1 MPCLTIINIT
11 LNKMKKVLLSISLA
25 LSFCLSQA
33 QTAFEIIQN
42 SPNHNTLEAA
52 VLAAGLDGA
61 LNTLDPITVFAPTD
75 DAFNAL
81 PAGTV
86 TALLNDIPALTDILL
101 YHVFS
106 GAAVLSTDLFDGQ
119 TVTMYNGSD
128 ITVTINNGVFI
139 NGTSQVIV
147 ADIAASNGIIHVVNE
162 VLIEAP
168 TLQYTIWD
176 VIQNSPDHS
185 TLEAVVGL
193 AGLDGALDGP
203 GALTVFAPTDA
214 AFALVPQPIIDALL
228 ADPNGALTYV
238 LTYHVVPSVALST
251 NLSDGQFITT
261 LSGVDI
267 TVSIVNGDVFINQ
280 AQVIVADIVTD
291 NGVVH
296 VLDAVIAPGIIANN
310 VWDIIQGSPV
320 HTILETGVLAAGL
333 DGTLQNDYFYT
344 VFAPTDAAFGA
355 LPAGTI
361 ESLIA
366 NPTALTDVLLYHVV
380 GSVVASTDL
389 SDGQD
394 VTMLQGDNTTIT
406 LGMGGAMI
414 NNANIVAAD
423 LRTWNGIVH
432 VIDAVL
438 LPPASVN
445 DILNSAVQAY
455 PNPCTDVLT
464 IERKS
469 ASAEIYSI
477 YNVSGQLVAS
487 GLLNNNLNTI
497 STNSFTSGM
506 YSVVTESGSHFNFI
520 KN

>member
-1 MPCLTIINIT
+1 
-11 LNKMKKVLLSISLA
+11 MKKVLLSLSLA
-25 LSFCLSQA
+25 LSFGLSQA

-75 DAFNAL
+75 EAFAAL

-86 TALLNDIPALTDILL
+86 DALLADIPALTDILL

-106 GAAVLSTDLFDGQ
+106 GAAVLSTDLSDGQ
-119 TVTMYNGSD
+119 VITMYNSSD
-128 ITVTINNGVFI
+128 IFVIINNGVFI

-147 ADIAASNGIIHVVNE
+147 ADIAASNGVVHVVNE
-162 VLIEAP
+162 VLIPAAP
-168 TLQYTIWD
+168 QLYTVWD
-176 VIQNSPDHS
+176 VIQNSPDHN

-193 AGLDGALDGP
+193 AGLDGALDSP
-203 GALTVFAPTDA
+203 GAFTVFAPTDA
-214 AFALVPQPIIDALL
+214 AFALVPQPIIDALI
-228 ADPNGALTYV
+228 ADPTGILTFI

-251 NLSDGQFITT
+251 DLSDGMVITT
-261 LSGVDI
+261 LSGVDVN
-267 TVSIVNGDVFINQ
+267 VSIINGDVFINH

-296 VLDAVIAPGIIANN
+296 VIDAVIAPGVIANN
-310 VWDIIQGSPV
+310 VWEIIQASPS
-320 HTILETGVLAAGL
+320 HTILETAILAAGL
-333 DGTLQNDYFYT
+333 DGTLSDDFFFT

-366 NPTALTDVLLYHVV
+366 NPTALTNILLYHAAGDVV
-380 GSVVASTDL
+380 NSTDL
-389 SDGQD
+389 VDGQSI
-394 VTMLQGDNTTIT
+394 TMLQGDNTTIT

-423 LRTWNGIVH
+423 LNAWNGVIH

-445 DILNSAVQAY
+445 DILNASVQAY

-464 IERKS
+464 IERKTS
-469 ASAEIYSI
+469 STENYSI
-477 YNVSGQLVAS
+477 YNVSGQLIAS
-487 GLLNNNLNTI
+487 GLLNNTLNTI
-497 STNSFTSGM
+497 STNAFTPGM
-506 YSVVTESGSHFNFI
+506 YSVVTASGSHFNFI

>member
-1 MPCLTIINIT
+1 
-11 LNKMKKVLLSISLA
+11 MKKVLLSLSLA
-25 LSFCLSQA
+25 LSFGLSQA

-86 TALLNDIPALTDILL
+86 AALLNDIPALTDILL
-101 YHVFS
+101 YHVIN
-106 GAAVLSTDLFDGQ
+106 GAVLSTDLTDGQ
-119 TVTMYNGSD
+119 IATTLNGSD

-147 ADIAASNGIIHVVNE
+147 ADLAASNGVVHVVNE
-162 VLIEAP
+162 VLSPAAP
-168 TLQYTIWD
+168 QQFTIWD
-176 VIQNSPDHS
+176 VIQNSPDHT

-193 AGLDGALDGP
+193 AGLDGALDSP
-203 GALTVFAPTDA
+203 GAFTVFAPTDA
-214 AFALVPQPIIDALL
+214 AFALVPQPIIDALI
-228 ADPNGALTYV
+228 ADPSGILTFI
-238 LTYHVVPSVALST
+238 LTYHVVPSVALFT
-251 NLSDGQFITT
+251 DLADGQVITT
-261 LSGVDI
+261 LSGVDVN
-267 TVSIVNGDVFINQ
+267 VSIVNGSVFINH

-296 VLDAVIAPGIIANN
+296 VIDAVIAPGIIANN
-310 VWDIIQGSPV
+310 VWEIIQGSPV
-320 HTILETGVLAAGL
+320 HTILETGVAAAGL
-333 DGTLQNDYFYT
+333 DGTLQNDYFFT

-366 NPTALTDVLLYHVV
+366 NPTALTNVLLYHAV
-380 GSVVASTDL
+380 GSEVPANSLV
-389 SDGQD
+389 DGQNIE
-394 VTMLQGDNTTIT
+394 MLQGDNTTIT

-423 LRTWNGIVH
+423 LNAWNGIIH

-438 LPPASVN
+438 LPPASIN

-469 ASAEIYSI
+469 ASAETYSI

-497 STNSFTSGM
+497 STNAFTSGM

>member
-1 MPCLTIINIT
+1 
-11 LNKMKKVLLSISLA
+11 MKKVLLSLSLA
-25 LSFCLSQA
+25 LSFGLSQA

-61 LNTLDPITVFAPTD
+61 LNTFDPITVFAPTD

-86 TALLNDIPALTDILL
+86 AALLADIPALTDILL
-101 YHVFS
+101 YHVIN
-106 GAAVLSTDLFDGQ
+106 GAVLSTALTDGQ
-119 TVTMYNGSD
+119 VATTLNGSD

-147 ADIAASNGIIHVVNE
+147 ADIAASNGVVHVVNE
-162 VLIEAP
+162 VLIPAAP
-168 TLQYTIWD
+168 QQYTVWD
-176 VIQNSPDHS
+176 VIQNSPDHT

-193 AGLDGALDGP
+193 SGLDGALDSP
-203 GALTVFAPTDA
+203 GAFTVFAPTDA
-214 AFALVPQPIIDALL
+214 AFALVPQPIIDALI
-228 ADPNGALTYV
+228 ADPSGLLTFI

-251 NLSDGQFITT
+251 DLADGQVIAT
-261 LSGVDI
+261 LSGLDVN
-267 TVSIVNGDVFINQ
+267 VSIVNGSVFINH
-280 AQVIVADIVTD
+280 AQVIVADILTD

-296 VLDAVIAPGIIANN
+296 VIDAVIAPGIIANN
-310 VWDIIQGSPV
+310 VWEIIQGSPV

-333 DGTLQNDYFYT
+333 DGTLQNDYFFT
-344 VFAPTDAAFGA
+344 VFAPTDDAFGA

-366 NPTALTDVLLYHVV
+366 NPAALTDVLLYHATD
-380 GSVVASTDL
+380 GSVESSSLV
-389 SDGQD
+389 DGQSI
-394 VTMLQGDNTTIT
+394 TMLQGDNTAIT
-406 LGMGGAMI
+406 LGMSGAMI
-414 NNANIVAAD
+414 NNANIVLAD
-423 LRTWNGIVH
+423 LNAWNGVIH

-438 LPPASVN
+438 LPPTSVN
-445 DILNSAVQAY
+445 EILNSLVQAY

-469 ASAEIYSI
+469 ASAETYSI
-477 YNVSGQLVAS
+477 YNVSGQMVAS

-497 STNSFTSGM
+497 STNDFTSGM

>member
-1 MPCLTIINIT
+1 
-11 LNKMKKVLLSISLA
+11 MKKVLLSLSLA
-25 LSFCLSQA
+25 LSFAVSQA

-86 TALLNDIPALTDILL
+86 PALLADIPALTNILL
-101 YHVFS
+101 YHVYGG
-106 GAAVLSTDLFDGQ
+106 GAALSTDLFDGQ
-119 TVTMYNGSD
+119 VINMYNGSD

-147 ADIAASNGIIHVVNE
+147 ADIPASNGVVHVVNE
-162 VLIEAP
+162 VLIPAAP
-168 TLQYTIWD
+168 SQYTVWD
-176 VIQNSPDHS
+176 VIQNSPDHT

-193 AGLDGALDGP
+193 AGLDGALDSP
-203 GALTVFAPTDA
+203 GAYTVFAPTDA
-214 AFALVPQPIIDALL
+214 AFALVPQPIIDALI
-228 ADPNGALTYV
+228 ADPSGLLTFI

-251 NLSDGQFITT
+251 DLSDGQIITT
-261 LSGVDI
+261 LSGVDV
-267 TVSIVNGDVFINQ
+267 TVSIVNGSVFINQ
-280 AQVIVADIVTD
+280 AQVTVADIVTD

-310 VWDIIQGSPV
+310 VWDIIEGSPV

-333 DGTLQNDYFYT
+333 DGTLQNEYFFT

-355 LPAGTI
+355 LPAGTV

-366 NPTALTDVLLYHVV
+366 NPTALTNVLLYHAV
-380 GSVVASTDL
+380 GSQVPANSLV
-389 SDGQD
+389 DGQSI
-394 VTMLQGDNTTIT
+394 TMLQGDNTTIT

-414 NNANIVAAD
+414 NNANIVATD
-423 LRTWNGIVH
+423 LNAWNGIIH

-445 DILNSAVQAY
+445 DILNSSVQAY
-455 PNPCTDVLT
+455 PNPCADVLT

-469 ASAEIYSI
+469 ASAENYSI
-477 YNVSGQLVAS
+477 YNVSGQVVAS
-487 GLLNNNLNTI
+487 GLLNNTLNNI
-497 STNSFTSGM
+497 STSAFTPGM
-506 YSVVTESGSHFNFI
+506 YSVVTASGSHFNFI

>member
-1 MPCLTIINIT
+1 
-11 LNKMKKVLLSISLA
+11 MKKVLLSLSLA
-25 LSFCLSQA
+25 LSLGLSQA

-86 TALLNDIPALTDILL
+86 AALLADIPALTDILL
-101 YHVFS
+101 YHVIN
-106 GAAVLSTDLFDGQ
+106 GAVLSTDLTDGQ
-119 TVTMYNGSD
+119 VATTLNGSD
-128 ITVTINNGVFI
+128 ITVNINNGVFI

-147 ADIAASNGIIHVVNE
+147 ADIAASNGVVHVVNE
-162 VLIEAP
+162 VLTSAAP
-168 TLQYTIWD
+168 ELYTIWD
-176 VIQNSPDHS
+176 VIQNSPDHN

-193 AGLDGALDGP
+193 AGLDGALDSP
-203 GALTVFAPTDA
+203 GAFTVFAPTDA
-214 AFALVPQPIIDALL
+214 AFALVPQPIIDALI
-228 ADPNGALTYV
+228 ADPTGILTFI

-251 NLSDGQFITT
+251 DLSDGMVITT
-261 LSGVDI
+261 LSGVDVN
-267 TVSIVNGDVFINQ
+267 VSIINGDVFINH

-296 VLDAVIAPGIIANN
+296 VIDAVIAPGVIANN
-310 VWDIIQGSPV
+310 VWEIIQASPS
-320 HTILETGVLAAGL
+320 HTILETAILAAGL
-333 DGTLQNDYFYT
+333 DGTLSDDFFFT

-366 NPTALTDVLLYHVV
+366 NPTALTNILLYHAAGDVV
-380 GSVVASTDL
+380 NSTDL
-389 SDGQD
+389 VDGQSI
-394 VTMLQGDNTTIT
+394 TMLQGDNTTIT

-423 LRTWNGIVH
+423 LNAWNGVIH

-445 DILNSAVQAY
+445 DILNASVQAY

-464 IERKS
+464 IERKTS
-469 ASAEIYSI
+469 STENYSI
-477 YNVSGQLVAS
+477 YNVSGQLIAS
-487 GLLNNNLNTI
+487 GLLNNTLNTI
-497 STNSFTSGM
+497 STNAFTPGM
-506 YSVVTESGSHFNFI
+506 YSVVTASGSHFNFI

>member
-1 MPCLTIINIT
+1 
-11 LNKMKKVLLSISLA
+11 MKKVLLSLSLA
-25 LSFCLSQA
+25 LSLGLSQA

-86 TALLNDIPALTDILL
+86 AALLADIPALTDILL
-101 YHVFS
+101 YHVIN
-106 GAAVLSTDLFDGQ
+106 GAVLSTDLTDGQ
-119 TVTMYNGSD
+119 VATTLNGSD
-128 ITVTINNGVFI
+128 ITVNINNGVFI

-147 ADIAASNGIIHVVNE
+147 ADIAASNGVVHVVNE
-162 VLIEAP
+162 VLTSAAP
-168 TLQYTIWD
+168 ELYTIWD
-176 VIQNSPDHS
+176 VIQNSPDHN

-193 AGLDGALDGP
+193 AGLDGALDSP
-203 GALTVFAPTDA
+203 GAFTVFAPTDA
-214 AFALVPQPIIDALL
+214 AFALVPQPIIDALI
-228 ADPNGALTYV
+228 ADPTGILTFI

-251 NLSDGQFITT
+251 DLSDGMVITT
-261 LSGVDI
+261 LSGVDVN
-267 TVSIVNGDVFINQ
+267 VSIINGDVFINH

-296 VLDAVIAPGIIANN
+296 VIDAVIAPGVIANN
-310 VWDIIQGSPV
+310 VWEIIQASPS
-320 HTILETGVLAAGL
+320 HTILETAILAAGL
-333 DGTLQNDYFYT
+333 DGTLSDDFFFT
-344 VFAPTDAAFGA
+344 VFAPTDEAFGA

-366 NPTALTDVLLYHVV
+366 NPTALTNILLYHAAGDVV
-380 GSVVASTDL
+380 NSTDL
-389 SDGQD
+389 VDGQSI
-394 VTMLQGDNTTIT
+394 TMLQDDNTTIT

-423 LRTWNGIVH
+423 LNAWNGVIH

-445 DILNSAVQAY
+445 DILNASVQAY

-464 IERKS
+464 IERKTS
-469 ASAEIYSI
+469 STENYSI
-477 YNVSGQLVAS
+477 YNVSGQLIAS
-487 GLLNNNLNTI
+487 GLLNNTLNTI
-497 STNSFTSGM
+497 STNAFTPGM
-506 YSVVTESGSHFNFI
+506 YSVVTASGSHFNFI

>member
-1 MPCLTIINIT
+1 
-11 LNKMKKVLLSISLA
+11 MKKVLLSLSLA
-25 LSFCLSQA
+25 LSFGLSQA

-86 TALLNDIPALTDILL
+86 AALLADIPALTDILL
-101 YHVFS
+101 YHVFG
-106 GAAVLSTDLFDGQ
+106 GAAVLSTDLVDGQ
-119 TVTMYNGSD
+119 IATMYNGAD

-147 ADIAASNGIIHVVNE
+147 ADIAASNGVVHVVNE
-162 VLIEAP
+162 VLTSAAP
-168 TLQYTIWD
+168 ELYTIWD
-176 VIQNSPDHS
+176 VIQNSPDHN

-193 AGLDGALDGP
+193 AGLDGALDSP
-203 GALTVFAPTDA
+203 GAFTVFAPTDA
-214 AFALVPQPIIDALL
+214 AFALVPQPIIDALI
-228 ADPNGALTYV
+228 ADPTGILTFI

-251 NLSDGQFITT
+251 DLSDGMVITT
-261 LSGVDI
+261 LSGVDVN
-267 TVSIVNGDVFINQ
+267 VSIINGDVFINH

-296 VLDAVIAPGIIANN
+296 VIDAVIAPGVIANN
-310 VWDIIQGSPV
+310 VWEIIQASPS
-320 HTILETGVLAAGL
+320 HTILETAILAAGL
-333 DGTLQNDYFYT
+333 DGTLSDDFFFT

-366 NPTALTDVLLYHVV
+366 NPTALTNILLYHAAGDVV
-380 GSVVASTDL
+380 NSTDL
-389 SDGQD
+389 VDGQSI
-394 VTMLQGDNTTIT
+394 TMLQGDNTTIT

-423 LRTWNGIVH
+423 LNAWNGVIH

-445 DILNSAVQAY
+445 DILNASVQAY

-464 IERKS
+464 IERKTS
-469 ASAEIYSI
+469 STENYSI
-477 YNVSGQLVAS
+477 YNVSGQLIAS
-487 GLLNNNLNTI
+487 GLLNNTLNTI
-497 STNSFTSGM
+497 STNAFTPGM
-506 YSVVTESGSHFNFI
+506 YSVVTASGSHFNFI

>member
-1 MPCLTIINIT
+1 
-11 LNKMKKVLLSISLA
+11 MKKVLLSLTLA
-25 LSFCLSQA
+25 LSFAVSQA

-42 SPNHNTLEAA
+42 SPNHTTLEAA

-86 TALLNDIPALTDILL
+86 AALLADIPALTDILL
-101 YHVFS
+101 YHVIN
-106 GAAVLSTDLFDGQ
+106 GAVLSTDLADGQ
-119 TVTMYNGSD
+119 VATTLNGSD

-147 ADIAASNGIIHVVNE
+147 ADIAASNGVVHVVNE
-162 VLIEAP
+162 VLSETPA
-168 TLQYTIWD
+168 LQYTIWD
-176 VIQNSPDHS
+176 VIQNSPDHT

-193 AGLDGALDGP
+193 AGLDGALDSE
-203 GALTVFAPTDA
+203 GAYTVFAPTDA

-228 ADPNGALTYV
+228 ADPSGLLTFI

-251 NLSDGQFITT
+251 DLADGQVITT
-261 LSGVDI
+261 LSGVDVNI
-267 TVSIVNGDVFINQ
+267 SIINGDVFINQ

-296 VLDAVIAPGIIANN
+296 VLDAVIAPGVIANN
-310 VWDIIQGSPV
+310 VWEIIQASPS
-320 HTILETGVLAAGL
+320 HTILETAIIAAGL
-333 DGTLQNDYFYT
+333 DGTLQDEFFFT
-344 VFAPTDAAFGA
+344 VFAPTDDAFGA
-355 LPAGTI
+355 LPAGTL

-366 NPTALTDVLLYHVV
+366 NPAALTDILLYHATGDAVN
-380 GSVVASTDL
+380 STDL
-389 SDGQD
+389 TDGQNI
-394 VTMLQGDNTTIT
+394 TMLQGDNTTIT

-423 LRTWNGIVH
+423 LNAWNGVIH

-445 DILNSAVQAY
+445 DILNASVQAY

-464 IERKS
+464 VERKS
-469 ASAEIYSI
+469 ASAENYSI
-477 YNVSGQLVAS
+477 YNVSGQIVAS
-487 GLLNNNLNTI
+487 GLLNNTLNTI
-497 STNSFTSGM
+497 STNAFTPGM
-506 YSVVTESGSHFNFI
+506 YSVVTASGSHFNFI

>member
-1 MPCLTIINIT
+1 
-11 LNKMKKVLLSISLA
+11 
-25 LSFCLSQA
+25 
-33 QTAFEIIQN
+33 
-42 SPNHNTLEAA
+42 
-52 VLAAGLDGA
+52 
-61 LNTLDPITVFAPTD
+61 
-75 DAFNAL
+75 
-81 PAGTV
+81 
-86 TALLNDIPALTDILL
+86 
-101 YHVFS
+101 
-106 GAAVLSTDLFDGQ
+106 
-119 TVTMYNGSD
+119 
-128 ITVTINNGVFI
+128 
-139 NGTSQVIV
+139 
-147 ADIAASNGIIHVVNE
+147 
-162 VLIEAP
+162 
-168 TLQYTIWD
+168 
-176 VIQNSPDHS
+176 
-185 TLEAVVGL
+185 
-193 AGLDGALDGP
+193 
-203 GALTVFAPTDA
+203 
-214 AFALVPQPIIDALL
+214 
-228 ADPNGALTYV
+228 LTYV

>member
-1 MPCLTIINIT
+1 MNIN
-11 LNKMKKVLLSISLA
+11 LNKMKKVLLSLLLAIS
-25 LSFCLSQA
+25 FGLSQA

-52 VLAAGLDGA
+52 VLATGLDGA

-86 TALLNDIPALTDILL
+86 AALLADIPALTDILL
-101 YHVFS
+101 YHVIN
-106 GAAVLSTDLFDGQ
+106 GAVLSTDLFDGQ
-119 TVTMYNGSD
+119 VATTLNGSD

-139 NGTSQVIV
+139 NETSQVIV
-147 ADIAASNGIIHVVNE
+147 PDIAASNGVVHVVNE
-162 VLIEAP
+162 VLSPAAP
-168 TLQYTIWD
+168 QQFTIWD
-176 VIQNSPDHS
+176 VIQNSADHN

-193 AGLDGALDGP
+193 AGLDGALDSP
-203 GALTVFAPTDA
+203 GAFTVFAPTDA
-214 AFALVPQPIIDALL
+214 AFALVPQPIIDALI
-228 ADPNGALTYV
+228 ADPTGILTFI

-251 NLSDGQFITT
+251 DLSDGMVITT
-261 LSGVDI
+261 LSGVDAY
-267 TVSIVNGDVFINQ
+267 VSIVNGNVFINH

-296 VLDAVIAPGIIANN
+296 VIDAVIAPGVIANN
-310 VWDIIQGSPV
+310 VWEIIQGSPV

-333 DGTLQNDYFYT
+333 DGTLQNDYFFT

-380 GSVVASTDL
+380 GSEVPANSLV
-389 SDGQD
+389 DGQNIE
-394 VTMLQGDNTTIT
+394 MLQGDNTTIT
-406 LGMGGAMI
+406 LGMSGAMI
-414 NNANIVAAD
+414 NNANIVPPVD
-423 LRTWNGIVH
+423 LRAWNGFVH

-445 DILNSAVQAY
+445 DILSSALQAY

-464 IERKS
+464 IERKT
-469 ASAEIYSI
+469 ASTENYSI
-477 YNVSGQLVAS
+477 YNVTGQLVAS
-487 GLLNNNLNTI
+487 GLLNNTLNSI
-497 STNSFTSGM
+497 STSAFTSGM

>member
-1 MPCLTIINIT
+1 
-11 LNKMKKVLLSISLA
+11 MKKVLLSLSLA
-25 LSFCLSQA
+25 LSFGLSQA

-86 TALLNDIPALTDILL
+86 AALLNDIPALTDILL
-101 YHVFS
+101 YHVIN
-106 GAAVLSTDLFDGQ
+106 GTVLSTDLTDGQ
-119 TVTMYNGSD
+119 IATTLNGSD

-147 ADIAASNGIIHVVNE
+147 ADVVASNGVVHVVNE
-162 VLIEAP
+162 VLSPAAP
-168 TLQYTIWD
+168 QQFTIWD
-176 VIQNSPDHS
+176 VIQNSPDHT

-193 AGLDGALDGP
+193 AGLDGALDSP
-203 GALTVFAPTDA
+203 GAFTVFAPTDA
-214 AFALVPQPIIDALL
+214 AFALVPQPIIDALI
-228 ADPNGALTYV
+228 ADPTGLLTFI

-251 NLSDGQFITT
+251 DLADGQVITT
-261 LSGVDI
+261 LSGQDV
-267 TVSIVNGDVFINQ
+267 TVSIVNGSVFINH
-280 AQVIVADIVTD
+280 AQVTVADIVTD

-296 VLDAVIAPGIIANN
+296 VIDAVIAPGIIANN
-310 VWDIIQGSPV
+310 VWEIIQGSPV

-366 NPTALTDVLLYHVV
+366 NPTALTNVLLYHAV
-380 GSVVASTDL
+380 GSEVPSNSLV
-389 SDGQD
+389 DGQNI
-394 VTMLQGDNTTIT
+394 TMLQGDNTTIT

-423 LRTWNGIVH
+423 LNAWNGIIH

-445 DILNSAVQAY
+445 DILNSSVQAY

-469 ASAEIYSI
+469 ASAETYSI

-497 STNSFTSGM
+497 STNAFNSGM
-506 YSVVTESGSHFNFI
+506 YSVVTENGSHFNFI

>member
-1 MPCLTIINIT
+1 
-11 LNKMKKVLLSISLA
+11 MKKVLLSLALA
-25 LSFCLSQA
+25 LSFGLSQA
-33 QTAFEIIQN
+33 QTQTAFEIIQN
-42 SPNHNTLEAA
+42 SPNHNMLEAA

-86 TALLNDIPALTDILL
+86 AALLADIPALTDILL
-101 YHVFS
+101 YHVIN
-106 GAAVLSTDLFDGQ
+106 GAVLSTDLTDGQ
-119 TVTMYNGSD
+119 VATTLNGSD

-147 ADIAASNGIIHVVNE
+147 ADIAASNGVVHVVNE
-162 VLIEAP
+162 VLSSTP
-168 TLQYTIWD
+168 VLQYTIWD
-176 VIQNSPDHS
+176 VIQNSPDHN

-193 AGLDGALDGP
+193 AGLDGALDSP
-203 GALTVFAPTDA
+203 GAFTVFAPTDA
-214 AFALVPQPIIDALL
+214 AFALVPQPIIDALI
-228 ADPNGALTYV
+228 ADPTGILTFI

-251 NLSDGQFITT
+251 DLSDGQVVTT
-261 LSGVDI
+261 LSGVDVN
-267 TVSIVNGDVFINQ
+267 VSIINGSVFINH

-296 VLDAVIAPGIIANN
+296 VIDAVIAPGVIANN
-310 VWDIIQGSPV
+310 VWEIIQASPS
-320 HTILETGVLAAGL
+320 HTILETAILAAGL
-333 DGTLQNDYFYT
+333 DGTLSDEFFFT

-366 NPTALTDVLLYHVV
+366 NPAALTNILLYHAAGDVV
-380 GSVVASTDL
+380 NSTDL
-389 SDGQD
+389 VDGQSI
-394 VTMLQGDNTTIT
+394 TMLQGDNTTIT

-423 LRTWNGIVH
+423 LNAWNGVIH

-445 DILNSAVQAY
+445 DILNASVQAY

-464 IERKS
+464 IERKTS
-469 ASAEIYSI
+469 STENYSI

-487 GLLNNNLNTI
+487 GLLNNTLNSI
-497 STNSFTSGM
+497 STSAFTSGM

>member
-1 MPCLTIINIT
+1 
-11 LNKMKKVLLSISLA
+11 MKKVLLSLSLA
-25 LSFCLSQA
+25 LSFGLSQA

-75 DAFNAL
+75 EAFAAL

-86 TALLNDIPALTDILL
+86 AALLADIPALTNILL

-106 GAAVLSTDLFDGQ
+106 GAAVLSTDLSDGQ
-119 TVTMYNGSD
+119 IVTMYNNSD
-128 ITVTINNGVFI
+128 IFVIVNNGVFI

-147 ADIAASNGIIHVVNE
+147 ADIAASNGVVHVVNE
-162 VLIEAP
+162 VLIPSAP
-168 TLQYTIWD
+168 PQYTIWD
-176 VIQNSPDHS
+176 VIQNSPDHT

-193 AGLDGALDGP
+193 AGLDGALDSE
-203 GALTVFAPTDA
+203 GAYTVFAPTDA

-228 ADPNGALTYV
+228 ADPFGALSYV
-238 LTYHVVPSVALST
+238 LSYHVVPSVALST
-251 NLSDGQFITT
+251 DLSDGQFITT
-261 LSGVDI
+261 LSGVDF

-310 VWDIIQGSPV
+310 VWDVIQGSPV

-344 VFAPTDAAFGA
+344 VFAPTDGAFGA

-389 SDGQD
+389 VDGQD

-406 LGMGGAMI
+406 LGVGAMI

-445 DILNSAVQAY
+445 DILNSSVQAY

-464 IERKS
+464 IERKT
-469 ASAEIYSI
+469 ASTENYSI
-477 YNVSGQLVAS
+477 YNVSGQLIAS
-487 GLLNNNLNTI
+487 GLLNNTLNSI
-497 STNSFTSGM
+497 STSAFTSGM

>member
-1 MPCLTIINIT
+1 
-11 LNKMKKVLLSISLA
+11 MKKVLLSLALA
-25 LSFCLSQA
+25 LSFGLSQA

-86 TALLNDIPALTDILL
+86 AALLADIPALTDILL
-101 YHVFS
+101 YHVIN
-106 GAAVLSTDLFDGQ
+106 GAVHSTDLTDGQ
-119 TVTMYNGSD
+119 VATTLNGSD

-147 ADIAASNGIIHVVNE
+147 ADIAASNGVVHVVNE
-162 VLIEAP
+162 VLSSTP
-168 TLQYTIWD
+168 VLQYTIWD
-176 VIQNSPDHS
+176 VIQNSPDHN

-193 AGLDGALDGP
+193 AGLDGALDSP
-203 GALTVFAPTDA
+203 GAFTVFAPTDA
-214 AFALVPQPIIDALL
+214 AFALVPQPIIDALI
-228 ADPNGALTYV
+228 ADPTGILTFI

-251 NLSDGQFITT
+251 DLSDGQVVTT
-261 LSGVDI
+261 LSGVDVN
-267 TVSIVNGDVFINQ
+267 VSIINGSVFINH

-296 VLDAVIAPGIIANN
+296 VIDAVIAPGIIANN
-310 VWDIIQGSPV
+310 VWEIIEGSPV

-333 DGTLQNDYFYT
+333 DGTLQDDYFFT

-366 NPTALTDVLLYHVV
+366 NPAALTNILLYHAAGDVV
-380 GSVVASTDL
+380 NSNDL
-389 SDGQD
+389 VDGQSI
-394 VTMLQGDNTTIT
+394 TMLQGDNTTIT

-423 LRTWNGIVH
+423 LNAWNGVIH

-445 DILNSAVQAY
+445 DILNASVQAY

-464 IERKS
+464 IERKT
-469 ASAEIYSI
+469 ASTENYSI

-487 GLLNNNLNTI
+487 GLLNNTLNSI
-497 STNSFTSGM
+497 STSAFISGM

>member
-1 MPCLTIINIT
+1 
-11 LNKMKKVLLSISLA
+11 MKKVLLSLSLA
-25 LSFCLSQA
+25 LSFGLSQA

-61 LNTLDPITVFAPTD
+61 LNTLNPITVFAPTD
-75 DAFNAL
+75 EAFNAL

-86 TALLNDIPALTDILL
+86 AALLNDIPALTDILL
-101 YHVFS
+101 YHVIN
-106 GAAVLSTDLFDGQ
+106 GAVLSTDLTNGQ
-119 TVTMYNGSD
+119 IATTLNGSD

-147 ADIAASNGIIHVVNE
+147 ADIAAANGVVHVVNE
-162 VLIEAP
+162 VLIP
-168 TLQYTIWD
+168 TATQQYTVWD
-176 VIQNSPDHS
+176 VIQNSPDHT

-193 AGLDGALDGP
+193 AGLDVALDSP
-203 GALTVFAPTDA
+203 GAFTVFAPTDA
-214 AFALVPQPIIDALL
+214 AFALVPQPIIDALI
-228 ADPNGALTYV
+228 ADPTGILTFI

-251 NLSDGQFITT
+251 DLADGQVIAT
-261 LSGVDI
+261 LSGLDVN
-267 TVSIVNGDVFINQ
+267 VSIVNGSVFINH

-296 VLDAVIAPGIIANN
+296 VIDAVIAPGIIANN
-310 VWDIIQGSPV
+310 VWEIIQGSPV

-333 DGTLQNDYFYT
+333 DGTLQNDYFFT
-344 VFAPTDAAFGA
+344 VFAPTDDAFGA

-366 NPTALTDVLLYHVV
+366 NPAALTDVLLYHATD
-380 GSVVASTDL
+380 GSVESNSLV
-389 SDGQD
+389 DGQNI
-394 VTMLQGDNTTIT
+394 TMLQGDNTTIT
-406 LGMGGAMI
+406 LGMSGAMI
-414 NNANIVAAD
+414 NNANIVLAD
-423 LRTWNGIVH
+423 LNAWNGVIH

-438 LPPASVN
+438 LPPTSVN
-445 DILNSAVQAY
+445 EILNSLVQVY

-469 ASAEIYSI
+469 ASAETYSI
-477 YNVSGQLVAS
+477 YNVSGQMVAS

-497 STNSFTSGM
+497 STNDFTSGM

>member
-1 MPCLTIINIT
+1 
-11 LNKMKKVLLSISLA
+11 MKKVLLSLSLA
-25 LSFCLSQA
+25 LSFGLSQA

-86 TALLNDIPALTDILL
+86 AALLADIPALTDILL
-101 YHVFS
+101 YHVIN
-106 GAAVLSTDLFDGQ
+106 GAVLSTDLTDGQ
-119 TVTMYNGSD
+119 VATTLNGSD

-147 ADIAASNGIIHVVNE
+147 ADIAASNGVVHVVNE
-162 VLIEAP
+162 VLSSTP
-168 TLQYTIWD
+168 VLQYTIWD
-176 VIQNSPDHS
+176 VIQNSPDHN

-193 AGLDGALDGP
+193 AGLDGALDSP
-203 GALTVFAPTDA
+203 GAFTVFAPTDA
-214 AFALVPQPIIDALL
+214 AFALVPQPIIDALI
-228 ADPNGALTYV
+228 ADPTGILTFI

-251 NLSDGQFITT
+251 DLSDGQVVTT
-261 LSGVDI
+261 LSGVDVN
-267 TVSIVNGDVFINQ
+267 VSIINGSVFINH

-296 VLDAVIAPGIIANN
+296 VIDAVIAPGIIANN
-310 VWDIIQGSPV
+310 VWEIIEGSPV

-333 DGTLQNDYFYT
+333 DGTLQDDYFFT

-366 NPTALTDVLLYHVV
+366 NPAALTNILLYHAAGDVV
-380 GSVVASTDL
+380 NSTDL
-389 SDGQD
+389 VDGQSI
-394 VTMLQGDNTTIT
+394 TMLQGDNTTIT

-423 LRTWNGIVH
+423 LNAWNGVIH

-445 DILNSAVQAY
+445 DILNESVQAY

-464 IERKS
+464 IERIT
-469 ASAEIYSI
+469 ASTENYSI

-487 GLLNNNLNTI
+487 GLLNNTLNTI
-497 STNSFTSGM
+497 STNAFTPGM
-506 YSVVTESGSHFNFI
+506 YSVVTASGSHFNFI

>member
-1 MPCLTIINIT
+1 
-11 LNKMKKVLLSISLA
+11 MKKVLLSLTLA
-25 LSFCLSQA
+25 LSLAVSQA

-42 SPNHNTLEAA
+42 SPNHTTLEAA

-61 LNTLDPITVFAPTD
+61 LGTLDPITVFAPTD
-75 DAFNAL
+75 DAFAAL

-86 TALLNDIPALTDILL
+86 AALLADIPALTDILL
-101 YHVFS
+101 YHVYAG
-106 GAAVLSTDLFDGQ
+106 GAALSTDLFDGQ
-119 TVTMYNGSD
+119 VINMYNGSD

-139 NGTSQVIV
+139 NGTSQVVV
-147 ADIAASNGIIHVVNE
+147 ADIAASNGVVHVVNE
-162 VLIEAP
+162 VLIPAAP
-168 TLQYTIWD
+168 LQYTVWD
-176 VIQNSPDHS
+176 VIQNSPDHT

-193 AGLDGALDGP
+193 AGLDGALDSEGTY
-203 GALTVFAPTDA
+203 TVFAPTDA

-228 ADPNGALTYV
+228 ADPTGLLTFI

-251 NLSDGQFITT
+251 DLSDGQIITT
-261 LSGVDI
+261 LSGVDV
-267 TVSIVNGDVFINQ
+267 TVSIVNGSVFINQ

-296 VLDAVIAPGIIANN
+296 VLDAVIAPGIIANS
-310 VWDIIQGSPV
+310 VWDIIEGSPV

-333 DGTLQNDYFYT
+333 DETLQNDYFYT

-366 NPTALTDVLLYHVV
+366 NPTALTNVLLYHAV
-380 GSVVASTDL
+380 GSSVAAADL
-389 SDGQD
+389 VDGQSI
-394 VTMLQGDNTTIT
+394 TMLQGDNTTIT

-414 NNANIVAAD
+414 NNANIVATD
-423 LRTWNGIVH
+423 LTAWNGVVH

-445 DILNSAVQAY
+445 DILNASVQAY

-469 ASAEIYSI
+469 ASAENYSI
-477 YNVSGQLVAS
+477 YNVSGQLVTS
-487 GLLNNNLNTI
+487 GLLNNTLNTI
-497 STNSFTSGM
+497 STNAFTPGM
-506 YSVVTESGSHFNFI
+506 YSVVTASGSHFNFI

>member
-1 MPCLTIINIT
+1 
-11 LNKMKKVLLSISLA
+11 MKKVLLSLSLA
-25 LSFCLSQA
+25 LSFGLSQA

-86 TALLNDIPALTDILL
+86 AALLADIPALTDILL
-101 YHVFS
+101 YHVIN
-106 GAAVLSTDLFDGQ
+106 GAVLSTDLTDGQ
-119 TVTMYNGSD
+119 VATTLNGSD

-147 ADIAASNGIIHVVNE
+147 ADIAASNGVVHVVNE
-162 VLIEAP
+162 VLSSTP
-168 TLQYTIWD
+168 VLQYTIWD
-176 VIQNSPDHS
+176 VIQNSPDHN

-193 AGLDGALDGP
+193 AGLDGALDSP
-203 GALTVFAPTDA
+203 GAFTVFAPTDA
-214 AFALVPQPIIDALL
+214 AFALVPQPIIDALI
-228 ADPNGALTYV
+228 ADPTGILTFI

-251 NLSDGQFITT
+251 DLSDGMVITT
-261 LSGVDI
+261 LSGVDVN
-267 TVSIVNGDVFINQ
+267 VSIINGSVFINH

-296 VLDAVIAPGIIANN
+296 VIDAVIAPGIIANN
-310 VWDIIQGSPV
+310 VWEIIEGSPV

-333 DGTLQNDYFYT
+333 DGTLQDDYFFT

-366 NPTALTDVLLYHVV
+366 NPAALTNILLYHAAGDVV
-380 GSVVASTDL
+380 NSTDL
-389 SDGQD
+389 VDGQSI
-394 VTMLQGDNTTIT
+394 TMLQGDNTTIT

-423 LRTWNGIVH
+423 LNAWNGVIH

-445 DILNSAVQAY
+445 DILNASVQAY

-464 IERKS
+464 IERKTS
-469 ASAEIYSI
+469 STENYSI
-477 YNVSGQLVAS
+477 YNVSGQLIAS
-487 GLLNNNLNTI
+487 GLLNNTLNTI
-497 STNSFTSGM
+497 STNAFTPGM
-506 YSVVTESGSHFNFI
+506 YSVVTASGSYFNFI

>member
-1 MPCLTIINIT
+1 
-11 LNKMKKVLLSISLA
+11 MKKVLLSLSLA
-25 LSFCLSQA
+25 LSLGLSQA

-75 DAFNAL
+75 EAFAAL

-86 TALLNDIPALTDILL
+86 DALLADIPALTDILL

-106 GAAVLSTDLFDGQ
+106 GAAVLSTDLSDGQ
-119 TVTMYNGSD
+119 VITMYNSSD
-128 ITVTINNGVFI
+128 IFVIINNGVFI

-147 ADIAASNGIIHVVNE
+147 ADIAASNGVVHVVNE
-162 VLIEAP
+162 VLIPAAP
-168 TLQYTIWD
+168 QLYTVWD
-176 VIQNSPDHS
+176 VIQNSPDHN

-193 AGLDGALDGP
+193 AGLDGALDSP
-203 GALTVFAPTDA
+203 GAFTVFAPTDA
-214 AFALVPQPIIDALL
+214 AFALVPQPIIDALI
-228 ADPNGALTYV
+228 ADPTGILTFI

-251 NLSDGQFITT
+251 DLSDGMVITT
-261 LSGVDI
+261 LSGVDVN
-267 TVSIVNGDVFINQ
+267 VSIINGDVFINH

-296 VLDAVIAPGIIANN
+296 VIDAVIAPGVIANN
-310 VWDIIQGSPV
+310 VWEIIQASPS
-320 HTILETGVLAAGL
+320 HTILETAILAAGL
-333 DGTLQNDYFYT
+333 DGTLSDDFFFT

-366 NPTALTDVLLYHVV
+366 NPTALTNILLYHAAGDVV
-380 GSVVASTDL
+380 NSTDL
-389 SDGQD
+389 VDGQSI
-394 VTMLQGDNTTIT
+394 TMLQGDNTTIT

-423 LRTWNGIVH
+423 LNAWNGVIH

-445 DILNSAVQAY
+445 DILNASVQAY

-464 IERKS
+464 IERKTS
-469 ASAEIYSI
+469 STENYSI
-477 YNVSGQLVAS
+477 YNVSGQLIAS
-487 GLLNNNLNTI
+487 GLLNNTLNTI
-497 STNSFTSGM
+497 STNAFTPGM
-506 YSVVTESGSHFNFI
+506 YSVVTASGSHFNFI

>member
-1 MPCLTIINIT
+1 
-11 LNKMKKVLLSISLA
+11 MKKVLLSLSLA
-25 LSFCLSQA
+25 LSLGLSQA

-86 TALLNDIPALTDILL
+86 AALLADIPALTDILL
-101 YHVFS
+101 YHVIN
-106 GAAVLSTDLFDGQ
+106 GAVLSTDLTDGQ
-119 TVTMYNGSD
+119 VATTLNGSD
-128 ITVTINNGVFI
+128 ITVNINNGVFI

-147 ADIAASNGIIHVVNE
+147 ADIAASNGVVHVVDE
-162 VLIEAP
+162 VLTSAAP
-168 TLQYTIWD
+168 ELYTIWD
-176 VIQNSPDHS
+176 VIQNSPDHN

-193 AGLDGALDGP
+193 AGLDGALDSP
-203 GALTVFAPTDA
+203 GAFTVFAPTDA
-214 AFALVPQPIIDALL
+214 AFALVPQPIIDALI
-228 ADPNGALTYV
+228 ADPTGILTFI

-251 NLSDGQFITT
+251 DLSDGMVITT
-261 LSGVDI
+261 LSGVDVN
-267 TVSIVNGDVFINQ
+267 VSIINGDVFINH

-296 VLDAVIAPGIIANN
+296 VIDAVIAPGVIANN
-310 VWDIIQGSPV
+310 VWEIIQASPS
-320 HTILETGVLAAGL
+320 HTILETAILAAGL
-333 DGTLQNDYFYT
+333 DGTLSDDFFFT
-344 VFAPTDAAFGA
+344 VFAPTDEAFGA

-366 NPTALTDVLLYHVV
+366 NPTALTNILLYHAAGDVV
-380 GSVVASTDL
+380 NSTDL
-389 SDGQD
+389 VDGQSI
-394 VTMLQGDNTTIT
+394 TMLQGDNTTIT

-423 LRTWNGIVH
+423 LNAWNGVIH

-445 DILNSAVQAY
+445 DILNASVQAY

-464 IERKS
+464 IERKTS
-469 ASAEIYSI
+469 STENYSI
-477 YNVSGQLVAS
+477 YNVSGQLIAS
-487 GLLNNNLNTI
+487 GLLNNTLNTI
-497 STNSFTSGM
+497 STNAFTPGM
-506 YSVVTESGSHFNFI
+506 YSVVTASGSHFNFI

>member
-1 MPCLTIINIT
+1 
-11 LNKMKKVLLSISLA
+11 MKKVLLSLSLA
-25 LSFCLSQA
+25 LSFGLSQA

-86 TALLNDIPALTDILL
+86 AALLNDIPALTDILL
-101 YHVFS
+101 YHVIN
-106 GAAVLSTDLFDGQ
+106 GAVLSTDLTDGQ
-119 TVTMYNGSD
+119 IATTLNGSD

-147 ADIAASNGIIHVVNE
+147 ADVVASNGVVHVVNE
-162 VLIEAP
+162 VLSPAAP
-168 TLQYTIWD
+168 QQFTIWD
-176 VIQNSPDHS
+176 VIQNSPDHT

-193 AGLDGALDGP
+193 AGLDGALDSP
-203 GALTVFAPTDA
+203 GAFTVFAPTDA
-214 AFALVPQPIIDALL
+214 AFALVPQPIIDALI
-228 ADPNGALTYV
+228 ADPSGILTFI

-251 NLSDGQFITT
+251 DLADGQVITT
-261 LSGVDI
+261 LSGVDVN
-267 TVSIVNGDVFINQ
+267 VSIVNGSVFINH

-296 VLDAVIAPGIIANN
+296 VIDAVIAPGIIANN
-310 VWDIIQGSPV
+310 VWEIIQGSPV
-320 HTILETGVLAAGL
+320 HTILETGVGAAGL
-333 DGTLQNDYFYT
+333 DGTLQNDYFFT

-366 NPTALTDVLLYHVV
+366 NPTALTNVLLYHAV
-380 GSVVASTDL
+380 GSEVPANSLV
-389 SDGQD
+389 DGQNIE
-394 VTMLQGDNTTIT
+394 MLQGDNTTIT
-406 LGMGGAMI
+406 LAMGGAMI

-423 LRTWNGIVH
+423 LNAWNGIIH

-438 LPPASVN
+438 LPPASIN

-497 STNSFTSGM
+497 STSAFTSGM
-506 YSVVTESGSHFNFI
+506 YSVVTETGSHFNFI

>member
-1 MPCLTIINIT
+1 
-11 LNKMKKVLLSISLA
+11 MKKVLLSLSLA
-25 LSFCLSQA
+25 LSLGLSQA

-86 TALLNDIPALTDILL
+86 AALLADIPALTDILL
-101 YHVFS
+101 YHVFG
-106 GAAVLSTDLFDGQ
+106 GAAVLSTDLVDGQ
-119 TVTMYNGSD
+119 IATMYNGAD

-147 ADIAASNGIIHVVNE
+147 ADIAASNGVVHVVNE
-162 VLIEAP
+162 VLTSAAP
-168 TLQYTIWD
+168 ELYTIWD
-176 VIQNSPDHS
+176 VIQNSPDHN

-193 AGLDGALDGP
+193 AGLDGALDSP
-203 GALTVFAPTDA
+203 GAFTVFAPTDA
-214 AFALVPQPIIDALL
+214 AFALVPQPIIDALI
-228 ADPNGALTYV
+228 ADPTGILTFI

-251 NLSDGQFITT
+251 DLSDGMVITT
-261 LSGVDI
+261 LSGVDVN
-267 TVSIVNGDVFINQ
+267 VSIINGDVFINH

-296 VLDAVIAPGIIANN
+296 VIDAVIAPGVIANN
-310 VWDIIQGSPV
+310 VWEIIQASPS
-320 HTILETGVLAAGL
+320 HTILETAILAAGL
-333 DGTLQNDYFYT
+333 DGTLSDDFFFT
-344 VFAPTDAAFGA
+344 VFAPTDEAFGA

-366 NPTALTDVLLYHVV
+366 NPTALTNILLYHAAGDVV
-380 GSVVASTDL
+380 NSTDL
-389 SDGQD
+389 VDGQSI
-394 VTMLQGDNTTIT
+394 TMLQGDNTTIT

-423 LRTWNGIVH
+423 LNAWNGVIH

-445 DILNSAVQAY
+445 DILNASVQAY

-464 IERKS
+464 IERKT
-469 ASAEIYSI
+469 ASTENYSI

-487 GLLNNNLNTI
+487 GLLNNTLNSI
-497 STNSFTSGM
+497 STSAFTSGM

>member
-1 MPCLTIINIT
+1 
-11 LNKMKKVLLSISLA
+11 MKKVLLSLSLA
-25 LSFCLSQA
+25 LSFGLSQA

-101 YHVFS
+101 YHVYGG
-106 GAAVLSTDLFDGQ
+106 GAALSTDLFDGQ
-119 TVTMYNGSD
+119 VINMYNGSD

-147 ADIAASNGIIHVVNE
+147 ADIAASNGVVHVVNE
-162 VLIEAP
+162 VLIPAAL
-168 TLQYTIWD
+168 LQYTVWD
-176 VIQNSPDHS
+176 VIQNSPDHT

-193 AGLDGALDGP
+193 AGLDGALDSE
-203 GALTVFAPTDA
+203 GAYTVFAPTDA

-228 ADPNGALTYV
+228 ADPAGLLTFI

-251 NLSDGQFITT
+251 DLADGQIITT
-261 LSGVDI
+261 LSGVDVNI
-267 TVSIVNGDVFINQ
+267 SIINGDVFINQ

-296 VLDAVIAPGIIANN
+296 VLDAVIAPGVIANN
-310 VWDIIQGSPV
+310 VWEIIQASPS
-320 HTILETGVLAAGL
+320 HTILETAILAAGL
-333 DGTLQNDYFYT
+333 DGTLSDDFFFT
-344 VFAPTDAAFGA
+344 VFAPTDDAFGA

-366 NPTALTDVLLYHVV
+366 NPAALTNILLYHAV
-380 GSVVASTDL
+380 GDAVNSTDL
-389 SDGQD
+389 VDGQS

-414 NNANIVAAD
+414 NNANIVATD
-423 LRTWNGIVH
+423 LNAWNGVVH

-445 DILNSAVQAY
+445 DILNASVQAY

-469 ASAEIYSI
+469 ASAENYSI
-477 YNVSGQLVAS
+477 YNVSGQLVTS
-487 GLLNNNLNTI
+487 GLLNNTLNTI
-497 STNSFTSGM
+497 STNAFTPGM
-506 YSVVTESGSHFNFI
+506 YSVVTASGSHFNFI

>member
-1 MPCLTIINIT
+1 
-11 LNKMKKVLLSISLA
+11 MKKVLLSLSLA
-25 LSFCLSQA
+25 LSFGLSQA

-86 TALLNDIPALTDILL
+86 AALLNDIPALTDILL
-101 YHVFS
+101 YHVIN
-106 GAAVLSTDLFDGQ
+106 GAVLSTDLTDGQ
-119 TVTMYNGSD
+119 IATTLNGSD

-147 ADIAASNGIIHVVNE
+147 ADVAASNGVVHVVNE
-162 VLIEAP
+162 VLSPAAP
-168 TLQYTIWD
+168 QQFTIWD
-176 VIQNSPDHS
+176 VIQNSPDHT

-193 AGLDGALDGP
+193 AGLDGALDSP
-203 GALTVFAPTDA
+203 GAFTVFAPTDA
-214 AFALVPQPIIDALL
+214 AFALVPQPIIDALI
-228 ADPNGALTYV
+228 ADPSGILTFI
-238 LTYHVVPSVALST
+238 LTYHVVPSVALFT
-251 NLSDGQFITT
+251 DLADGQVITT
-261 LSGVDI
+261 LSGVDVN
-267 TVSIVNGDVFINQ
+267 VSIVTGSVFINH

-296 VLDAVIAPGIIANN
+296 VIDAVIAPGIIANN
-310 VWDIIQGSPV
+310 VWEIIQGSPV
-320 HTILETGVLAAGL
+320 HTILETGVAAAGL
-333 DGTLQNDYFYT
+333 DGTLQNDYFFT

-366 NPTALTDVLLYHVV
+366 NPTALTNVLLYHAV
-380 GSVVASTDL
+380 GSEVPANSLV
-389 SDGQD
+389 DGQNIE
-394 VTMLQGDNTTIT
+394 MLQGDNTTIT

-423 LRTWNGIVH
+423 LNAWNGIIH

-438 LPPASVN
+438 LPPASIN

-469 ASAEIYSI
+469 ASAETYSI

-497 STNSFTSGM
+497 STNAFTSGM

>member
-1 MPCLTIINIT
+1 MNIT
-11 LNKMKKVLLSISLA
+11 LNKMKKVLLSLSLA
-25 LSFCLSQA
+25 LSFGLSQA

-86 TALLNDIPALTDILL
+86 AALLNDIPALTDILL
-101 YHVFS
+101 YHVIN
-106 GAAVLSTDLFDGQ
+106 GAVLSTDLTDGQ
-119 TVTMYNGSD
+119 IATTLNGSD

-147 ADIAASNGIIHVVNE
+147 ADVAASNGVVHVVNE
-162 VLIEAP
+162 VLSPAAP
-168 TLQYTIWD
+168 QQFTIWD
-176 VIQNSPDHS
+176 VIQNSPDHT

-193 AGLDGALDGP
+193 AGLDGALDSP
-203 GALTVFAPTDA
+203 GAF
-214 AFALVPQPIIDALL
+214 
-228 ADPNGALTYV
+228 
-238 LTYHVVPSVALST
+238 
-251 NLSDGQFITT
+251 
-261 LSGVDI
+261 
-267 TVSIVNGDVFINQ
+267 
-280 AQVIVADIVTD
+280 
-291 NGVVH
+291 
-296 VLDAVIAPGIIANN
+296 
-310 VWDIIQGSPV
+310 
-320 HTILETGVLAAGL
+320 
-333 DGTLQNDYFYT
+333 T

-366 NPTALTDVLLYHVV
+366 NPTALTNVLLYHAV
-380 GSVVASTDL
+380 GSEVPANSLV
-389 SDGQD
+389 DGQNIE
-394 VTMLQGDNTTIT
+394 MLQGDNTTIT

-423 LRTWNGIVH
+423 LNAWNGIIH

-438 LPPASVN
+438 LPPASIN

-469 ASAEIYSI
+469 ASAETYSI

-497 STNSFTSGM
+497 STNAFTSGM

>member
-1 MPCLTIINIT
+1 
-11 LNKMKKVLLSISLA
+11 MKKALLSLTLA
-25 LSFCLSQA
+25 LSLALSQA
-33 QTAFEIIQN
+33 QTAFEIIEN
-42 SPNHNTLEAA
+42 SPNHTILEAA
-52 VLAAGLDGA
+52 VLTAGLDGA

-75 DAFNAL
+75 EAFAAL

-86 TALLNDIPALTDILL
+86 NALLADIPALTNILL

-106 GAAVLSTDLFDGQ
+106 GAAVLSTDLSDGQ
-119 TVTMYNGSD
+119 IVTMYNSSD
-128 ITVTINNGVFI
+128 IFVIVNNGVFI

-147 ADIAASNGIIHVVNE
+147 ADIAASNGVVHVVNE
-162 VLIEAP
+162 VLIPLAP
-168 TLQYTIWD
+168 PQYTVWD
-176 VIQNSPDHS
+176 VIQNSPDHT

-193 AGLDGALDGP
+193 AGLDGALDSE
-203 GALTVFAPTDA
+203 GAYTVFAPTDA

-228 ADPNGALTYV
+228 ADPSGALTYI
-238 LTYHVVPSVALST
+238 LTYHVIPSEALST
-251 NLSDGQFITT
+251 DLSDGQFITT
-261 LSGVDI
+261 LSGVDVNI
-267 TVSIVNGDVFINQ
+267 SIVNGDVFINQ

-310 VWDIIQGSPV
+310 VWDVIQGSPV

-344 VFAPTDAAFGA
+344 VFAPTDGAFGD

-389 SDGQD
+389 VDGQD

-406 LGMGGAMI
+406 LAMGGAMI

-445 DILNSAVQAY
+445 NILNLSVQAY

-464 IERKS
+464 IERNS
-469 ASAEIYSI
+469 ASAENYSI
-477 YNVSGQLVAS
+477 YNVSGQIVAS
-487 GLLNNNLNTI
+487 GLLNNTLNTL
-497 STNSFTSGM
+497 STNAFTPGM
-506 YSVVTESGSHFNFI
+506 YSVVTASGSHFNFI